1 MTQLKI
7 PITTITIQTNLD
19 STIAVSV
26 GMGIAWLAA
35 VGIAAFWANC
45 AFAQITPD
53 TTLPNNSTIKLEGNT
68 RIIEGGTKA
77 GGNLFH
83 SFSEFS
89 IPTSGTAFFNNALDI
104 QNIISRV
111 TGGAVSNIDGLIQTN
126 GTANLFLLN
135 PNGIIFGRNASLSVG
150 SFLATTVDA
159 IVFPNGTQFSATNP
173 GEPSSLLTI
182 VGDPSGFLASQRQPG
197 SIQTFGSLLTV
208 QGRQSLVLLGG
219 NLSFDSEGSSPDG
232 TSSVLGPADILE
244 GQVELGSIA
253 GAGIVQLSRMP
264 TPDNNLLS
272 LSFPDQLTRGDV
284 SFRHG
289 STISVL
295 AESGGN
301 ISIYARDIRILEGS
315 KLLAGIGGGLNGTQA
330 GDIRLNAT
338 GAITLSGQ
346 SSDGERSQLSNTV
359 SQANSVGHAGNILIT
374 ARSLSVTDGGEIN
387 TSTFGQ
393 GNAGNIAIAAPTVF
407 LDTGFQGG
415 GIFSNANPAV
425 SGEGGSIFIK
435 TNTLSLTNGS
445 TLNVATAGQGNAG
458 NIFIDTRSLSV
469 TGGAQIAANTTNG
482 LNAGNVA
489 INARDTVKVDGFGVD
504 QNGQVMLR
512 KNGEP
517 ALSQI
522 ISGVD
527 GGSGQ
532 GGDIRITTG
541 SLFVTNGGQLTA
553 NTFGQG
559 NAGNIIVNARDFIS
573 LSGRLNQGSVD
584 EPSGLLAR
592 TTNSGQGGS
601 IILQPQAVNQVLSVF
616 VQDGATI
623 SVNSQGSGTGGNI
636 NITTGL
642 LSITNSAEL
651 ATSNIGQGNAGDI
664 GVTARSIRLD
674 NKGSIQAR
682 TTSGNG
688 GDITFNVQDLLT
700 LRRTSQISTTAGT
713 DQKEGNGGNITIN
726 IPSGFIVAVPK
737 ENSNITANAFKG
749 SGGKVTINA
758 TGIFGMTVLSRED
771 LVRLLG
777 TNDLA
782 ELDLQRLPSSITA
795 ISQTSP
801 TLNGQVT
808 INSPDTDPSRGL
820 TQLPSNLVDAS
831 QQIAQGCTPRRRQTA
846 SRFIATGRGGLPLNP
861 NEPLRGRAVITGWV
875 DLPTQATAITD
886 KLSTASMTKS
896 TEPIVEAQGWIVDGN
911 GNIMLVA
918 QSVQSSFIPSAM
930 SCSQ

>member
-1 MTQLKI
+1 MTQPKI
-7 PITTITIQTNLD
+7 PITTIPLQTNLD

-26 GMGIAWLAA
+26 GMGIA
-35 VGIAAFWANC
+35 IAFWANC
-45 AFAQITPD
+45 ASAQITPD
-53 TTLPNNSTIKLEGNT
+53 STLPNNSTVKLEGNT

-89 IPTSGTAFFNNALDI
+89 IPTGGTAFFNNALDI

-159 IVFPNGTQFSATNP
+159 IVFPNGAQFSATNP

-197 SIQTFGSLLTV
+197 SIQTFGSSLTV

-232 TSSVLGPADILE
+232 TSSVLGTADILE

-264 TPDNNLLS
+264 TLDGNLLS
-272 LSFPDQLTRGDV
+272 LSFPDQLARGDV

-289 STISVL
+289 STIGVL

-315 KLLAGIGGGLNGTQA
+315 KLLAGIGEGLNGTQA

-359 SQANSVGHAGNILIT
+359 SQANSVGNAGNILIT

-415 GIFSNANPAV
+415 GIFSNVNPPV

-445 TLNVATAGQGNAG
+445 TLNVATTGQGNVG

-469 TGGAQIAANTTNG
+469 TGGAQIAADTTNG

-504 QNGQVMLR
+504 QNGQLMLR
-512 KNGEP
+512 ENGEP

-573 LSGRLNQGSVD
+573 LSGRLNQGSFD

-651 ATSNIGQGNAGDI
+651 ATSSIGQGNAGDI

-713 DQKEGNGGNITIN
+713 DQKEGNGGNSTIN

-777 TNDLA
+777 TNDLTQ
-782 ELDLQRLPSSITA
+782 LDLQQLPSSITA

-808 INSPDTDPSRGL
+808 INTPDTDPSRGL
-820 TQLPSNLVDAS
+820 VQLPSNLVDAS
-831 QQIAQGCTPRRRQTA
+831 QQISQGCTPRGRQTA
-846 SRFIATGRGGLPLNP
+846 SRFIAAGRGGLPQSP
-861 NEPLRGRAVITGWV
+861 NEPLQGRAVITGWV
-875 DLPTQATAITD
+875 DLPAQATAITD

-896 TEPIVEAQGWIVDGN
+896 TDPIVEAQGWIVDAN

-918 QSVQSSFIPSAM
+918 QSVQSSSIPSAM

>member
-1 MTQLKI
+1 MTQPKI

-26 GMGIAWLAA
+26 GMGIA
-35 VGIAAFWANC
+35 IAAFWANC

-68 RIIEGGTKA
+68 RIIEGGTKV

-89 IPTSGTAFFNNALDI
+89 IPTGGTAFFNNALDI
-104 QNIISRV
+104 HNIISRV

-150 SFLATTVDA
+150 SLLATTVDA
-159 IVFPNGTQFSATNP
+159 IVFPNGAQFSATNP

-182 VGDPSGFLASQRQPG
+182 VGDPSGFLASERQPG
-197 SIQTFGSLLTV
+197 SIQTFGSFLTV

-232 TSSVLGPADILE
+232 TSSVLGTADILE

-264 TPDNNLLS
+264 TPDGNLLS
-272 LSFPDQLTRGDV
+272 LSFPDQLARGDV

-289 STISVL
+289 STINVL

-315 KLLAGIGGGLNGTQA
+315 QLLAGIGGGLNGTQA

-346 SSDGERSQLSNTV
+346 SSHGERSRLFNTV
-359 SQANSVGHAGNILIT
+359 SSKDSVGNAGNILIT
-374 ARSLSVTDGGEIN
+374 ARSLSVTDSGEIN

-415 GIFSNANPAV
+415 GIFSNANPAPAV

-445 TLNVATAGQGNAG
+445 TLNVATTGQGNAG

-469 TGGAQIAANTTNG
+469 TGGAKIAANTTNG
-482 LNAGNVA
+482 LNAGNVV

-504 QNGQVMLR
+504 QNGQVMLP

-527 GGSGQ
+527 SGSGQ

-573 LSGRLNQGSVD
+573 LSGRLDQGSFH

-616 VQDGATI
+616 VHDGATI
-623 SVNSQGSGTGGNI
+623 SVNSQGSTS
-636 NITTGL
+636 
-642 LSITNSAEL
+642 SIGE
-651 ATSNIGQGNAGDI
+651 GNAGDI
-664 GVTARSIRLD
+664 RVTARSIRLD
-674 NKGSIQAR
+674 NKGSIQAI
-682 TTSGNG
+682 TISGNG
-688 GDITFNVQDLLT
+688 GDITLNVQDLLT

-713 DQKEGNGGNITIN
+713 DQKEGNGGNISIN
-726 IPSGFIVAVPK
+726 TPFIVAVPN
-737 ENSNITANAFKG
+737 ENSDISANAFTGIGGRVDITTDGLFGIVPQKSPTG
-749 SGGKVTINA
+749 KSDITASSQLGVSGEVTIK
-758 TGIFGMTVLSRED
+758 
-771 LVRLLG
+771 
-777 TNDLA
+777 
-782 ELDLQRLPSSITA
+782 
-795 ISQTSP
+795 
-801 TLNGQVT
+801 TL
-808 INSPDTDPSRGL
+808 DTDPSHGL
-820 TQLPSNLVDAS
+820 IQLPSNLVDVS
-831 QQIAQGCTPRRRQTA
+831 QQITQGCTPRRGKNA
-846 SRFIATGRGGLPLNP
+846 SYFIATGRGGLPQSP

-875 DLPTQATAITD
+875 DLPPQATERVRD
-886 KLSTASMTKS
+886 KLAVEIPDKKPIVSITKS
-896 TEPIVEAQGWIVDGN
+896 TNQIVEAQGWIVDAN
-911 GNIMLVA
+911 GDIILVA
-918 QSVQSSFIPSAM
+918 QSGQSSSIPSAI
-930 SCSQ
+930 SCNQ

>member
-1 MTQLKI
+1 MTQPKI

-53 TTLPNNSTIKLEGNT
+53 TTLPNNSTIKPEGNT
-68 RIIEGGTKA
+68 TTIEGGTKV

-89 IPTSGTAFFNNALDI
+89 IPHDRTAIFNNALDI

-111 TGGAVSNIDGLIQTN
+111 TGRAVSNIDGLIQTK

-135 PNGIIFGRNASLSVG
+135 PNGIIFGPNASLNVG

-159 IVFPNGTQFSATNP
+159 IVFPNGAQFSATNP

-197 SIQTFGSLLTV
+197 SIQTFGSTLTV

-232 TSSVLGPADILE
+232 TSSVLGTADNYE

-264 TPDNNLLS
+264 TPDGNLLS
-272 LSFPDQLTRGDV
+272 LSFPDQLARGDV

-289 STISVL
+289 STIGVL

-315 KLLAGIGGGLNGTQA
+315 QLLAGIGGGLNGTQA

-346 SSDGERSQLSNTV
+346 SSHGERSRLFNTV
-359 SQANSVGHAGNILIT
+359 SSKDSVGNAGNILIT
-374 ARSLSVTDGGEIN
+374 ARSSLSVTDGGEIN
-387 TSTFGQ
+387 TSSFGQ

-415 GIFSNANPAV
+415 GIFSDANPAV

-435 TNTLSLTNGS
+435 TDTLSLTNGS
-445 TLNVATAGQGNAG
+445 TLNVAATGQGNAG

-469 TGGAQIAANTTNG
+469 TGGAQISAGSNG

-489 INARDTVKVDGFGVD
+489 INARNTVKVDGFGVD
-504 QNGQVMLR
+504 QNGQVMR
-512 KNGEP
+512 RENKEP

-522 ISGVD
+522 ISGVA
-527 GGSGQ
+527 GSGQ

-573 LSGRLNQGSVD
+573 LSGRLDQGSFH

-623 SVNSQGSGTGGNI
+623 AVNSQDS
-636 NITTGL
+636 
-642 LSITNSAEL
+642 S
-651 ATSNIGQGNAGDI
+651 IGQGNAGDI
-664 GVTARSIRLD
+664 RVTARSIRLD
-674 NKGSIQAR
+674 NKGSIQAI

-688 GDITFNVQDLLT
+688 GDITLNVQDLLT

-726 IPSGFIVAVPK
+726 TPSGFIVAVPN
-737 ENSNITANAFKG
+737 ENSDISANAFTGIGGRVDITTEGLFGIVPQKSPTG
-749 SGGKVTINA
+749 KSDITASSQLGVSGEVTIK
-758 TGIFGMTVLSRED
+758 T
-771 LVRLLG
+771 LG
-777 TNDLA
+777 
-782 ELDLQRLPSSITA
+782 
-795 ISQTSP
+795 
-801 TLNGQVT
+801 
-808 INSPDTDPSRGL
+808 TDPSHGL
-820 TQLPSNLVDAS
+820 IQLPSKVVDAS
-831 QQIAQGCTPRRRQTA
+831 QQIAQGCTPRRGKNA
-846 SRFIATGRGGLPLNP
+846 SRFIATGRGGLPLSP

-875 DLPTQATAITD
+875 DLPPQATQRVRNKLAVEIPD
-886 KLSTASMTKS
+886 KKPTVSITKS
-896 TEPIVEAQGWIVDGN
+896 TNQIVEAQGWIVDAN
-911 GNIMLVA
+911 GDIILVA
-918 QSVQSSFIPSAM
+918 QSGQSSSIPSAIY
-930 SCSQ
+930 CNQ